1 MDQKPYYL
9 MGDVDIHN
17 MDEYKIYMEN
27 TKSIIESYGG
37 EYLVRGGDIDVKDNQ
52 LWKPTRMVLVRF
64 PDKESADKFYQ
75 SDEYKPFREI
85 RHKNAN
91 STIFLVE
98 GL

>member
-9 MGDVDIHN
+9 MGDVDIHD

-27 TKSIIESYGG
+27 TKLIIESYGG
-37 EYLVRGGDIDVKDNQ
+37 EYLVRGGDIDVKDTQ
-52 LWKPTRMVLVRF
+52 LWRPTRVVLVRF
-64 PDKESADKFYQ
+64 PDKESADRFYQ

-85 RHKNAN
+85 RHKNAD

>member
-1 MDQKPYYL
+1 MDKKPYYL

-37 EYLVRGGDIDVKDNQ
+37 KYLVRGGDIDVKDTQ
-52 LWKPTRMVLVRF
+52 LWRPTRVVLVRF
-64 PDKESADKFYQ
+64 PDKESADRFYQ

-85 RHKNAN
+85 RHKNAD

>member
-1 MDQKPYYL
+1 MDKKPYYL

-17 MDEYKIYMEN
+17 RDEYKIYMEN

-37 EYLVRGGDIDVKDNQ
+37 KYLVRGGDIDLKDTQ
-52 LWKPTRMVLVRF
+52 LWRPTRVVLVRF
-64 PDKESADKFYQ
+64 PDKESADRFYQ

-85 RHKNAN
+85 RHKNAD